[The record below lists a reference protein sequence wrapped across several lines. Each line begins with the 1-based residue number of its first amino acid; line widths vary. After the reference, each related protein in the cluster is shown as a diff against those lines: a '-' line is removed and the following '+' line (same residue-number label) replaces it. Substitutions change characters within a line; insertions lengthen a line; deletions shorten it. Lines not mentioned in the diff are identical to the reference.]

1 MNIGMYYLTLFCFSL
16 LIHKI
21 DFDCIKAWTYAFNY
35 MNMFFFR
42 SALANEKET
51 FTIYKT
57 QLGPEHEKTKE
68 SGWTTIL
75 ILSLKSFMHPL

>member
-35 MNMFFFR
+35 MNMFFLDLLLPMR
-42 SALANEKET
+42 RRPSQSTRPSSARNTRKQRNQVG
-51 FTIYKT
+51 
-57 QLGPEHEKTKE
+57 QLF
-68 SGWTTIL
+68 
-75 ILSLKSFMHPL
+75 SFSR